1 MIEKGRKLFKVS
13 IYLLGILLVSLGIVL
28 CKKSALGISPV
39 SSIPL
44 IMNKL
49 IPLSFGTT
57 TMLFHLINILL
68 QMCLLKKIIDIKL
81 LMQIPLA
88 IVFGK
93 VINWIQNVIV
103 FWEDIILNQYL
114 ALIFSVIFTAAGMVC
129 MIRMQLIQNPPDGL
143 VKVLSQK
150 TKIELGK
157 MKIIYDWSAVA
168 ISSVVGFIVFRYP
181 VGFGIGTIVSAIFV
195 GKTVT
200 WMQKVWDKVL
210 KND

>member
-57 TMLFHLINILL
+57 TMLFHLINIFL

-93 VINWIQNVIV
+93 VINWIQNLIV

-114 ALIFSVIFTAAGMVC
+114 ALIYSVIFTAAGMVC

>member
-1 MIEKGRKLFKVS
+1 
-13 IYLLGILLVSLGIVL
+13 
-28 CKKSALGISPV
+28 
-39 SSIPL
+39 
-44 IMNKL
+44 
-49 IPLSFGTT
+49 
-57 TMLFHLINILL
+57 
-68 QMCLLKKIIDIKL
+68 
-81 LMQIPLA
+81 
-88 IVFGK
+88 
-93 VINWIQNVIV
+93 
-103 FWEDIILNQYL
+103 
-114 ALIFSVIFTAAGMVC
+114 